1 MFACRGVHL
10 DGRAAAQAA
19 VAAARQAGG
28 RISAFYCES
37 ILSCGGQVVLPAG
50 YLQDVYQ
57 VMHEEGA
64 LCIADE
70 VRAMLLPLAALQSQ
84 PCAPCNL
91 LCSSTTLLKI
101 GPDADAD
108 DTSISSLLHVPVIP
122 LQGLA
127 SQC

>member
-1 MFACRGVHL
+1 MHVHQHRPYLACRGSNL
-10 DGRAAAQAA
+10 EGRAAAQAA
-19 VAAARQAGG
+19 VAAAHQAGG

-70 VRAMLLPLAALQSQ
+70 VHRFLEACLSEPSLLEASLLVACLPFAL
-84 PCAPCNL
+84 CNL
-91 LCSSTTLLKI
+91 LCRCNFALPALFCSVLL
-101 GPDADAD
+101 
-108 DTSISSLLHVPVIP
+108 
-122 LQGLA
+122 
-127 SQC
+127 